1 MDAFANLFSE
11 DADFV
16 NVRGV
21 RWIGRGEI
29 KKAHAAA
36 HATIFSK
43 SQLSVV
49 GEISVRFLKP
59 DVAVARSITE
69 VKGQVDNA
77 GGTLPP
83 RDALLT
89 LVLVRQD
96 AKWTI
101 VVAQNTNIDP
111 AVLPARPLDR
121 LLVLPVAIDVAPL
134 SSYRFPSARDPMRGA
149 AFGDPGSGYP
159 DVRMTIPLPMTCT
172 PHIAIARRRGVFD
185 AIRRRRRIRDD
196 LGPGTSR
203 LRKDDRAG
211 CQTGRQNQ
219 ATAERS

>member
-1 MDAFANLFSE
+1 MSLTLAQGSSAAPSDAAAQDAVKTVVQNIVDAWNRHDMDAFANLFSE

-111 AVLPARPLDR
+111 AVLPAKP
-121 LLVLPVAIDVAPL
+121 
-134 SSYRFPSARDPMRGA
+134 
-149 AFGDPGSGYP
+149 
-159 DVRMTIPLPMTCT
+159 
-172 PHIAIARRRGVFD
+172 
-185 AIRRRRRIRDD
+185 
-196 LGPGTSR
+196 
-203 LRKDDRAG
+203 
-211 CQTGRQNQ
+211 
-219 ATAERS
+219 